1 MGISILCTDLQQPV
15 AKLDKQIHYR
25 VSTKPGYLFMSMP
38 RVIKDPI
45 ESTPQLKWPSWAIKI
60 DPRTN

>member
-15 AKLDKQIHYR
+15 AKLDKRIHYR

-45 ESTPQLKWPSWAIKI
+45 ESTPQLK
-60 DPRTN
+60 